1 MMGVRNGQGAAV
13 LDGVK
18 EGQPVIFPPEMTKAG
33 KEVRAEVMTAAF
45 VEG

>member
-1 MMGVRNGQGAAV
+1 MIKFVV
-13 LDGVK
+13 S
-18 EGQPVIFPPEMTKAG
+18 PEMTKPG